1 MICVGQMKLPL
12 LEFLCQQ
19 RQFVEQLIS
28 ATCKLAFEV
37 NFMTSLDRFSSQIF
51 ETSGNWGEIGELWH
65 KLYYVCCLKFR
76 SLTHVSYVSQVVFAF
91 FRHFWDSWR
100 SLLPYLL
107 CTPFLYSKEEMLAIL
122 TQPHTLWSSYFQ

>member
-51 ETSGNWGEIGELWH
+51 ETSGNWGEIGEL
-65 KLYYVCCLKFR
+65 
-76 SLTHVSYVSQVVFAF
+76 
-91 FRHFWDSWR
+91 
-100 SLLPYLL
+100 
-107 CTPFLYSKEEMLAIL
+107 
-122 TQPHTLWSSYFQ
+122 